1 MGAETYRAEEERQL
15 CKTWQGGGGGLRPL
29 AFESQFSHTRPP
41 NADGS
46 KKNPP
51 TPTSKREDSGT
62 RNRQSTQRAL

>member
-1 MGAETYRAEEERQL
+1 M
-15 CKTWQGGGGGLRPL
+15 RPL